1 MVQTLDSNTLRSR
14 LSEVIDSTGKTDTVI
29 TRYHKPKAVIIPY
42 EDYIALQEQL
52 QDLRDGREAEAVME
66 AIKADPS
73 RARPFREVVAEMI
86 AAGELDPSILP
97 PAP

>member
-14 LSEVIDSTGKTDTVI
+14 LSEVIDDAGKTDTVI

-52 QDLRDGREAEAVME
+52 QDLRDGREADAIMA

-86 AAGELDPSILP
+86 AANEIDSSVVS

>member
-1 MVQTLDSNTLRSR
+1 MVQTLDSNTLRTR
-14 LSEVIDSTGKTDTVI
+14 LSEVIDNTGKTDTVI

-52 QDLRDGREAEAVME
+52 QDLRDAREADAVLE
-66 AIKADPS
+66 AIKADS
-73 RARPFREVVAEMI
+73 SHVRPFREVVAEMI
-86 AAGELDPSILP
+86 AAGEIDSSIVP